1 MLALLSSPHLT
12 RERLHYTILV
22 QVIDYFNF
30 EIKVFGNIKGEGGN
44 YMEKLVA
51 IAMAMSSFVYLGDM
65 GYETI

>member
-1 MLALLSSPHLT
+1 LIILILKLKFLGTSS
-12 RERLHYTILV
+12 R
-22 QVIDYFNF
+22 
-30 EIKVFGNIKGEGGN
+30 GGEN